1 MRRRRP
7 QAQLPGVTLSRIGHG
22 LFAGDPIVESLDALI
37 ADAQREWLQSHGR
50 ARRLRAELACAF
62 WRSTLVHTGK
72 LLLIPSKEWVRL
84 AGGFATWTLF
94 GGLAAALL
102 ILPGA
107 TPHEIALFIS
117 NLFIIGCGPA
127 ALVFHPANVERLG
140 RVSTVGP
147 GWWPLARFLIL
158 WLIAFW
164 IWLVWIDGH
173 RRELAIALA
182 SSALGLI
189 WATLRFSTARRSQG
203 PS

>member
-1 MRRRRP
+1 MRRQP
-7 QAQLPGVTLSRIGHG
+7 PDAQLPGVTLSRIGHG

-37 ADAQREWLQSHGR
+37 ADAQREWLQSNGR
-50 ARRLRAELACAF
+50 ARRVRAELACAF
-62 WRSTLVHTGK
+62 WRSTLMHTGK
-72 LLLIPSKEWVRL
+72 LLLIPSKEWMRL

-107 TPHEIALFIS
+107 APHEIALFIS
-117 NLFIIGCGPA
+117 DLFVIGCCPA
-127 ALVFHPANVERLG
+127 AFVFHPANVKRLDK
-140 RVSTVGP
+140 VSTVGP
-147 GWWPLARFLIL
+147 GWWPFARFLLL

-164 IWLVWIDGH
+164 IWLIWIDGH

-189 WATLRFSTARRSQG
+189 SATLRFKGSQISG
-203 PS
+203 TS